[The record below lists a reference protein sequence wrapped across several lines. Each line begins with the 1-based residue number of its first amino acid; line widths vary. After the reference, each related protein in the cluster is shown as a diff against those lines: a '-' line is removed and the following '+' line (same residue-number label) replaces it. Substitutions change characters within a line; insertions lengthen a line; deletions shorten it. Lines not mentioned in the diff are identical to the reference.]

1 MKKLS
6 ILLSLLLIFIM
17 LGCKG
22 GVIES
27 EGFPL
32 PEDGTTLLDFS
43 YRESTNYAGFVQF
56 VIHANNIKQYEW
68 SFGFLDEKG
77 QLVTSNSSAPGI
89 FFPAN
94 GHYSITLKGI
104 DKEDHATSV
113 NKIIEVS
120 NFQ

>member
-6 ILLSLLLIFIM
+6 ILTSILLSVML

-22 GVIES
+22 GIIES

-56 VIHANNIKQYEW
+56 IIHANNIKHYQW

-77 QLVTSNSSAPGI
+77 QLVTSESSAPGI

-94 GHYSITLKGI
+94 GHYNVTLKGI
-104 DKEDHATSV
+104 DKEDRATSV
-113 NKIIEVS
+113 SKIVKVS
-120 NFQ
+120 NFN